1 MCFGAPAAEEV
12 RVRWDRRARMKYRNH
27 QMANPLHS
35 VDHGNWF
42 RFVDRWDWFHF
53 GACRRCAAHAVEV
66 NGTAVGWDWYDASD
80 SLPELPVRRLS
91 PCSAASRAA
100 SSPPPQEPDSDDAD
114 APPPVPDSG
123 DADAPPPVPDSDD
136 EDVPPPPPLTRQSG
150 DEDQGPGPFDAI
162 APFGGLSLRE

>member
-12 RVRWDRRARMKYRNH
+12 RVRWDRRARMKYRNR

-35 VDHGNWF
+35 VDH
-42 RFVDRWDWFHF
+42 WDWFHF
-53 GACRRCAAHAVEV
+53 GACRRCAAHTVEV

-100 SSPPPQEPDSDDAD
+100 SSPPP
-114 APPPVPDSG
+114 
-123 DADAPPPVPDSDD
+123 VPDSDD

-162 APFGGLSLRE
+162 VPFGGLSLRE